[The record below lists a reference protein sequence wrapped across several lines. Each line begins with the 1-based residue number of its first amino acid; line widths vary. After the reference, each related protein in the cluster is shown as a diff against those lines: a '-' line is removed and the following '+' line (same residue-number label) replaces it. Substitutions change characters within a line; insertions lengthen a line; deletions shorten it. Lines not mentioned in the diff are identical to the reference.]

1 MGDVKV
7 LSYKYLVGA
16 ANVGWKSNSYT
27 GSLSLNPQR
36 HNAADEEFKYRTFLV
51 EKEADGEKS
60 FVVCAQC
67 FVGNVSFDAV
77 SEDKIQSLEFE
88 GNDDGVEKARQWLQD
103 AYDAVMKER
112 AAL

>member
-36 HNAADEEFKYRTFLV
+36 HNAADEEFKYRTFLN
-51 EKEADGEKS
+51 EKEVDGEKG

-67 FVGNVSFDAV
+67 FVGSVSFDAV

-112 AAL
+112 SAL

>member
-1 MGDVKV
+1 MSDVKV

-36 HNAADEEFKYRTFLV
+36 HNAADDEFKYRTFLI
-51 EKEADGEKS
+51 EKEVDGEKG

-67 FVGNVSFDAV
+67 FIGNVSFDAV
-77 SEDKIQSLEFE
+77 SEEKIQSLEFE

-112 AAL
+112 AGL

>member
-36 HNAADEEFKYRTFLV
+36 HNATDEEFKYRTFLV
-51 EKEADGEKS
+51 EKEVDGEKN

>member
-1 MGDVKV
+1 MGEVKV

-27 GSLSLNPQR
+27 GSLSLNPNR
-36 HNAADEEFKYRTFLV
+36 HNAADEEFRYRTFLN
-51 EKEADGEKS
+51 EKEIDGEKS

-67 FVGNVSFDAV
+67 FVGNVSFDV
-77 SEDKIQSLEFE
+77 VDENKIQSLEFE
-88 GNDDGVEKARQWLQD
+88 GSDDGVEKARQWLQS

-112 AAL
+112 RAL

>member
-1 MGDVKV
+1 M
-7 LSYKYLVGA
+7 
-16 ANVGWKSNSYT
+16 
-27 GSLSLNPQR
+27 
-36 HNAADEEFKYRTFLV
+36 
-51 EKEADGEKS
+51 
-60 FVVCAQC
+60 CAQC

>member
-36 HNAADEEFKYRTFLV
+36 HNAADEEFKYRTFLN
-51 EKEADGEKS
+51 EKEVDGEKG

-77 SEDKIQSLEFE
+77 DEEKIQSLEFE

-112 AAL
+112 SAL